1 MLIEDVPATAVAA
14 YLYAET
20 IREAV
25 EQARAAW

>member
-25 EQARAAW
+25 EQART